1 MKAAFE
7 QVFDGSLTEEIT
19 GVYDSTKINA
29 TDHCGQYNLGSGEVD
44 KFIGPAPVGV
54 VYLGE
59 SSLAIPSNMVYP
71 IKISDDLWWIF
82 ANDSATAA
90 ATRRIQLITWVPS
103 TQTLSLQGAIT
114 LTFPS
119 AGAHTIRG
127 FRVTLDNYT
136 TGTVSASGTSVT
148 GSGTAW
154 TDSLLTVGSRIGFGS
169 TNPNLITTWYQ
180 ISSVDSNT
188 GITLTSSAGTVSAGT
203 AYVIQDIRIVVATT
217 NGTLTN
223 GGLFIVKGLRPE
235 IFTSPITVTIPAATT
250 VDNIRA
256 VYWLKDAATVVNT
269 AAGGSAIED
278 KVSWTE
284 QYVYV
289 PNGTSTSLSIYK
301 YNIRAALTLTA
312 GAATNA
318 FTLVTG
324 AQTVT
329 GNIQQVNNGR
339 VATVAHG
346 PGAGVACVYLLTTSR
361 VLRCPISSITSGSTT
376 FVVDSMSE
384 TPPGGTNTNIG
395 ANSFSTFD
403 VSTYLDR
410 FIIQLTTSVGT
421 AYITQYNATGA
432 QFERRFGCL
441 TSQLNSSNSDLD
453 SPIYYHYGP
462 TSTIPTVWAEEGWL
476 FAVNNSTTANLNQLF
491 VYPLAADW
499 EYSDATGNIL
509 ICPKITLGSTPAK
522 FYRISVNAASNLGDN
537 TLGVAPDSYRIF
549 YRTSGIDDNA
559 GSWTIVPQNGDLSGV
574 SVSSTIQFAFKFR
587 TAGVVGLPA
596 RILSLALVYETA
608 DALPSQ
614 YRWNFSD
621 VNTSNGTFAWVQTS
635 LFNTATLATHTID
648 IYRSDTNAL
657 VLTQASTTTTN
668 GTFEYFG
675 TSTWVAGLG
684 GDSIGTRRRFVPT
697 GSLPS
702 GVNLYATITVG

>member
-1 MKAAFE
+1 MKVAFE
-7 QVFDGSLTEEIT
+7 QIFDGSLTEEIT
-19 GVYDSTKINA
+19 GTYDSTKINA

-54 VYLGE
+54 AFLTE
-59 SSLAIPSNMVYP
+59 SPLAIPSNMVYP

-82 ANDSATAA
+82 GNDNAAAA
-90 ATRRIQLITWVPS
+90 ATRRIQLLTWVPS
-103 TQTLSLQGAIT
+103 TQTLSVQGAIT
-114 LTFPS
+114 LTFPT
-119 AGAHTIRG
+119 ATVHTVRG

-136 TGTVSASGTSVT
+136 TGTVSASGTAVT
-148 GSGTAW
+148 GSGTTW
-154 TDSLLTVGSRIGFGS
+154 STDLLAAGSRIGFGS

-180 ISSVDSNT
+180 ISSIGSNT
-188 GITLTSSAGTVSAGT
+188 GITLTSSAGTISAGT
-203 AYVIQDIRIVVATT
+203 AYVIQDLRMVIATT
-217 NGTLTN
+217 NATVTN

-235 IFTSPITVTIPAATT
+235 IFTNPITVTIPAATT

-256 VYWLKDAATVVNT
+256 VYWLKDAATILNT
-269 AAGGSAIED
+269 AAAGSAIED

-284 QYVYV
+284 QYAYI
-289 PNGTSTSLSIYK
+289 PNGAASSLSIFK
-301 YNIRAALTLTA
+301 HNIRAALSLTA
-312 GAATNA
+312 GAATNS
-318 FTLVTG
+318 FTLATG

-329 GNIQQVNNGR
+329 GTIQILNNGR
-339 VATVAHG
+339 VASVSHG
-346 PGAGVACVYLLTTSR
+346 PGSGVASLYLITSTR

-384 TPPGGTNTNIG
+384 TVPGGANTNIT
-395 ANSFSTFD
+395 AATFTAFD
-403 VSTYLDR
+403 VSTYIDR
-410 FIIQLTTSVGT
+410 FIFALTSSLGT
-421 AYITQYNATGA
+421 GYITQYNTTGA

-441 TSQLNSSNSDLD
+441 TSQLNSASRDLD
-453 SPIYYHYGP
+453 SPVYFHFGP
-462 TSTIPTVWAEEGWL
+462 SSTIPTIWAEEGWV
-476 FAVNNSTTANLNQLF
+476 FAVNNTITTNQNQLLI
-491 VYPLAADW
+491 YPLAADW
-499 EYSDATGNIL
+499 EYADNVGNVL

-522 FYRISVNAASNLGDN
+522 FYRVLVNAASNLGDN
-537 TLGVAPDSYRIF
+537 TFGVAPDSYKVF
-549 YRTSGIDDNA
+549 YRTSGIDDNL
-559 GSWTIVPQNGDLSGV
+559 GSWTAVPQNGDLSGV
-574 SVSSTIQFAFKFR
+574 SVASTIQFAFKFR

-621 VNTSNGTFAWVQTS
+621 VNTSNGTFAWIQS
-635 LFNTATLATHTID
+635 ALFSTATLATHTID

-668 GTFEYFG
+668 GTFEHFG

-702 GVNLYATITVG
+702 GVNLYATITVA